1 MKKIEVSPI
10 LPANPN
16 PSMQDLSSLMDSLFR
31 HSIDHSPWPDF
42 PQEPATSF
50 TIAHIKDAILLK
62 FYVAEP
68 DPRITFYTANDP
80 VYKDS
85 CVEFFISW
93 DAGRTYYNLESNAIG
108 TCLIGY
114 GAGREN
120 RSPLSTE
127 LIQTVGHY
135 SSLPSSS
142 QDEPSTGWSLTLKIP
157 LEIFIHDS
165 ITTLPAT
172 GAKANFYK
180 CGDDCA
186 APHYLAWNN
195 IATPSPD
202 FHQSRFFGDLLFL

>member
-10 LPANPN
+10 QPTSPN
-16 PSMQDLSSLMDSLFR
+16 PSMQDLSSLMDSQFR
-31 HSIDHSPWPDF
+31 HPIDHSPWPAF
-42 PQEPATSF
+42 PQEPRTSF

-62 FYVAEP
+62 FYVAEQE
-68 DPRITFYTANDP
+68 PRITFYTANDP

-93 DAGRTYYNLESNAIG
+93 DAGRSYYNLESNAIG
-108 TCLIGY
+108 TCLIGH

-120 RSPLSTE
+120 RSALSPE
-127 LIQTVGHY
+127 LIRTIGHY

-142 QDEPSTGWSLTLKIP
+142 QDEPSSGWSLTLRIP

-165 ITTLPAT
+165 ITTLSAT
-172 GAKANFYK
+172 AAKANFYK

-186 APHYLAWNN
+186 TQHYLAWNN
-195 IATPSPD
+195 IATPNPD
-202 FHQSRFFGDLLFL
+202 FHQSRFFGELLFL